1 MPRKCTKISLGKID
15 HKIFLILVGA
25 IFQAVLTFI
34 EDQTINFSGK
44 NKHPIIYTIIYS
56 LGLCLNFIL
65 LIILKFR
72 NKSAK
77 NIFIEIE
84 KDKEKH
90 SFHALLLDKDKSKSL
105 MINTSVNTYT
115 MPIKHT
121 KKKKKYLWILLVSVI
136 DYIAYVFYS
145 IFWIG
150 IDNYINIWGIVI
162 GFISIFSY
170 KILQMKLF
178 RHHYLC
184 IIIIIIFGLSSNFIT
199 RKFHKENFRENY
211 PYYLNMPITE
221 ILFSLVN
228 VMHILNL
235 IKYYLLKE

>member
-145 IFWIG
+145 IF
-150 IDNYINIWGIVI
+150 
-162 GFISIFSY
+162 
-170 KILQMKLF
+170 
-178 RHHYLC
+178 
-184 IIIIIIFGLSSNFIT
+184 
-199 RKFHKENFRENY
+199 
-211 PYYLNMPITE
+211 
-221 ILFSLVN
+221 
-228 VMHILNL
+228 
-235 IKYYLLKE
+235 